1 MELKPKSLTKCKLEK
16 YQRRWLGGWS
26 TNFITYLSMTV
37 GRHLLQPLRPHPKIN
52 TLMSNGLHVINLYEV
67 ENVEK
72 DGQPNMYINLEKPR
86 LK

>member
-1 MELKPKSLTKCKLEK
+1 M
-16 YQRRWLGGWS
+16 
-26 TNFITYLSMTV
+26 